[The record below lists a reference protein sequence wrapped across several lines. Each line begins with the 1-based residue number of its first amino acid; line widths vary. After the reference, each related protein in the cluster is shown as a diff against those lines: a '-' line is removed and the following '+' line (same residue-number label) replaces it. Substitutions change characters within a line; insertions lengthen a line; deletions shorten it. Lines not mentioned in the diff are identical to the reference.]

1 MKKTLLSLL
10 VFAVVLTIAEPID
23 ILIPVGNYDH
33 FDDLFQALDTD
44 PRTGNVTRI
53 SIRDSLPPLTFFQMY
68 DCVVT
73 DGFFPVC
80 DPVAFGDLLADYVD
94 GGGRVLSVFYAMMG
108 SYGPNDCAPTGRWE
122 ADGYCPYE
130 CTSPVFFNG
139 YTDLII
145 DEPGHPVMYGVSAVD
160 NVWARVQTSLRSG
173 AYELAHFVDAGGVAV
188 NEDETVVGV
197 NYRSSYDRD
206 WTGDGWLLL
215 ANAACWLCDYSS
227 VSEASWGC
235 IKALGD

>member
-1 MKKTLLSLL
+1 MRNILL
-10 VFAVVLTIAEPID
+10 VLLLLVVLAVASEPISVA
-23 ILIPVGNYDH
+23 ILVADYYYFYELH
-33 FDDLFQALDTD
+33 QALEAD
-44 PRTGNVTRI
+44 PRTGWVNRI
-53 SIRDSLPPLTFFQMY
+53 SISDSLPLLEHLQNY

-73 DGFFPVC
+73 DGFFTVC
-80 DPVAFGDLLADYVD
+80 DPIAYGDLLADYVD

-197 NYRSSYDRD
+197 NYRSRDDRD

-215 ANAACWLCDYSS
+215 ANAACWLCGHSG
-227 VSEASWGC
+227 VSETSWGR